1 MNLLLALTL
10 ISTAKAADPTGA
22 DIVQKKFQDATFTA
36 KVVKGDQGELGKISK
51 DFGMSYRFKFVKAYL
66 KEPLKMRLE
75 TNLDDTQMTYVLT
88 DWVRYFKIPRA
99 FINTKEDLRNKPGKM
114 QTPLDYGIVTQ
125 TMLDELFTAK
135 YVRTEREGGDYVFD
149 LTYKKPKFD
158 DTSRHRIWVDP
169 QKRVVTRR
177 DWFNQ
182 DGRQV
187 GTFFYEEP
195 KSQNGVWFPS
205 RGTVRNMDN
214 KVAGIIEY
222 EKVAINTGLADSLF
236 KP

>member
-1 MNLLLALTL
+1 MTTLFAFALVVAA
-10 ISTAKAADPTGA
+10 SSEPTAA
-22 DIVQKKFQDATFTA
+22 DIVQKKFSDATFVA
-36 KVVKGDQGELGKISK
+36 RVVKGDQGELSKISK
-51 DFGMSYRFKFVKAYL
+51 DFGLSYRFKTIKAFL
-66 KEPLKMRLE
+66 KEPLLMRLE
-75 TNLDDTQMTYVLT
+75 TSVDDTDITYIIS
-88 DWVRYFKIPRA
+88 DWVRYYKIPRA
-99 FINTKEDLRNKPGKM
+99 RINTSEDLHGKPGKL
-114 QTPLDYGIVTQ
+114 QTPLDYGIVTPSL
-125 TMLDELFTAK
+125 LDQLFAAK
-135 YVRTEREGGDYVFD
+135 YIRTEREGGDFVFD

-169 QKRVVTRR
+169 QKRVITRR

-195 KSQNGVWFPS
+195 KNQNGVWFPS
-205 RGTVRNMDN
+205 RGTVRNMDG